1 MANDTTAPPFLNA
14 FLRLC
19 LIVGLTILRTRH
31 DYHNS
36 SVKTCHFSST
46 LSVFVCCCGWLEQNI
61 RQGNSYTRLIRFY
74 HWLAESCSNMSSEI
88 DGLKQV
94 FPQLVARLQASDII
108 DHLYQ
113 SNLVTEAEF
122 DGFVSDI
129 SQKSD
134 LRDVN
139 RRILMAV
146 RKGPEG
152 SVVKFE
158 EILRTSQ
165 PDLAG
170 ELRRGT

>member
-1 MANDTTAPPFLNA
+1 
-14 FLRLC
+14 
-19 LIVGLTILRTRH
+19 
-31 DYHNS
+31 
-36 SVKTCHFSST
+36 
-46 LSVFVCCCGWLEQNI
+46 
-61 RQGNSYTRLIRFY
+61 
-74 HWLAESCSNMSSEI
+74 MSSDI

-108 DHLYQ
+108 DQLYQ

-122 DGFVSDI
+122 DGFVNDI

-158 EILRTSQ
+158 EILRTSH